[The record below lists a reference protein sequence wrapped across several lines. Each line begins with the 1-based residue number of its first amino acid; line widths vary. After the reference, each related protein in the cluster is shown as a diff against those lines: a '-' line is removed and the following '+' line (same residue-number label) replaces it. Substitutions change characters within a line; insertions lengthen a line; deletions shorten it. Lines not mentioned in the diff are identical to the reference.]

1 MSNDRNRNDTPDER
15 TKPGSSGQNLTDRG
29 AADKVRGKVNQ
40 IGGKAQEE
48 VGQLTGKKDLK
59 HKGQA
64 RQAKGK
70 VQDTAG
76 NVERKVDDALN
87 H

>member
-1 MSNDRNRNDTPDER
+1 MSNDWNRDDLSDQRP
-15 TKPGSSGQNLTDRG
+15 KPGSSGQSLSDRG
-29 AADKVRGKVNQ
+29 AADKVRGKLNQ
-40 IGGKAQEE
+40 AGGKAEE
-48 VGQLTGKKDLK
+48 ELGKLTGKKDLK

-64 RQAKGK
+64 HQAKGK

-76 NVERKVDDALN
+76 NVERKVDDALD

>member
-1 MSNDRNRNDTPDER
+1 
-15 TKPGSSGQNLTDRG
+15 L
-29 AADKVRGKVNQ
+29 NQ
-40 IGGKAQEE
+40 AGGKAQEE
-48 VGQLTGKKDLK
+48 LGQLTGKKDLK

-76 NVERKVDDALN
+76 NVEHKVDDTLN

>member
-1 MSNDRNRNDTPDER
+1 VSNDRNRNDPADQQS
-15 TKPGSSGQNLTDRG
+15 KPGSSGQNLKDRG
-29 AADKVRGKVNQ
+29 ATDKVRGKLNQ
-40 IGGKAQEE
+40 AGGKAQEE
-48 VGQLTGKKDLK
+48 LGQLTGKKDLK

-76 NVERKVDDALN
+76 NVERKVDGTLN
-87 H
+87 R

>member
-1 MSNDRNRNDTPDER
+1 MSNGRNRNDPPDQQPI
-15 TKPGSSGQNLTDRG
+15 PGSSGQSMSDRG
-29 AADKVRGKVNQ
+29 TADKVRGKLNQ
-40 IGGKAQEE
+40 AGGKAEE
-48 VGQLTGKKDLK
+48 ELGKLTGKKDLK

-87 H
+87 P